1 MKQDTHKADDLL
13 RPQLIAAIQ
22 RIPEQ
27 RFSTKRLIETLRSAP
42 EGEAAYQQ
50 AFELFGGGGEWNEP
64 AYQVLHGQVI
74 AGLLRNSGA
83 VKFAGFI
90 HGMPDEDDG
99 YSVPTW
105 WQKVA
110 PARTD

>member
-1 MKQDTHKADDLL
+1 MKQDTHKADALL
-13 RPQLIAAIQ
+13 RPHIIAAIH
-22 RIPEQ
+22 RIPDR
-27 RFSTKRLIETLRSAP
+27 RFSTRRIIDALRAEP

-50 AFELFGGGGEWNEP
+50 AFELFGGGVEWNEP

-74 AGLLRNSGA
+74 AGLMRSSGV

-90 HGMPDEDDG
+90 HGFPEEDDG

-105 WQKVA
+105 WQKL
-110 PARTD
+110 

>member
-1 MKQDTHKADDLL
+1 M
-13 RPQLIAAIQ
+13 AAIE

-42 EGEAAYQQ
+42 DGEAAYQQ
-50 AFELFGGGGEWNEP
+50 AFGLFGGGAEWSEP

-74 AGLLRNSGA
+74 AGLLRSSGLL
-83 VKFAGFI
+83 KFAGFI
-90 HGMPDEDDG
+90 HGIPAEDDG

-105 WQKVA
+105 WQKLA
-110 PARTD
+110 PPRTE